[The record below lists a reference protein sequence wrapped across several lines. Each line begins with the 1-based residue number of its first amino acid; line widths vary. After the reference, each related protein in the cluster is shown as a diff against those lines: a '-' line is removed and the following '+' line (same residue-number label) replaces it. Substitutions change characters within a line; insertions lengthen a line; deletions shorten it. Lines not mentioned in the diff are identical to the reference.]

1 MNDPLSRYPPMM
13 SISDLADFLGVAY
26 GTAWAE
32 MQRMPHITVGS
43 GRTYKTRRVSQDVV
57 RKHYNLP
64 EPKEKPNLRI
74 AR

>member
-32 MQRMPHITVGS
+32 MQRMPYVTVGG
-43 GRTYKTRRVSQDVV
+43 GRKNQTRRVAQEHV
-57 RKHYNLP
+57 RKRYNLP
-64 EPKEKPNLRI
+64 EPKPLLKI